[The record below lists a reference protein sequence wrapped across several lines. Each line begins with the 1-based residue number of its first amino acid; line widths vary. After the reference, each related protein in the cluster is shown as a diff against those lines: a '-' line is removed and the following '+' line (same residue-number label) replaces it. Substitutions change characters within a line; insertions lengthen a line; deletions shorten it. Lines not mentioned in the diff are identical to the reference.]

1 MRRPSAPVL
10 VSALFPLLA
19 ACAIVSGRRESGA
32 DERNVI
38 TTDELR
44 AAGFADA
51 FRVVEALRPQW
62 LRTRG
67 VTTLTGRETVKVYL
81 DDLLLGGP
89 EHLQQ
94 ITTTSISSIRYLDG
108 NEATQ
113 RWGLDHGHGAILV
126 LTRP

>member
-1 MRRPSAPVL
+1 MRRL
-10 VSALFPLLA
+10 SALLLLIA
-19 ACAIVSGRRESGA
+19 ACSTVSGRRGSGS
-32 DERNVI
+32 ERNVI
-38 TTDELR
+38 TADEMR

-51 FRVVEALRPQW
+51 FRVVETLRPHW

-67 VTTLTGRETVKVYL
+67 ATTLTGRETVKVYL

-89 EHLQQ
+89 DQLQQ
-94 ITTTSISSIRYLDG
+94 ITTRSIASIRYLDG

>member
-1 MRRPSAPVL
+1 MRCLSTPAVL
-10 VSALFPLLA
+10 SGLLLLA
-19 ACAIVSGRRESGA
+19 ACSIVSGRRAGGSEN
-32 DERNVI
+32 RNVI
-38 TTDELR
+38 TTEEMR
-44 AAGFADA
+44 ATGFADV

-67 VTTLTGRETVKVYL
+67 VTTLAGRESVKVYL

-89 EHLQQ
+89 DQLQQ
-94 ITTTSISSIRYLDG
+94 ITTRSISSIRYLDG

>member
-1 MRRPSAPVL
+1 MRRL
-10 VSALFPLLA
+10 SALLLLVA
-19 ACAIVSGRRESGA
+19 ACAVVSGRRGSGSA
-32 DERNVI
+32 RNVI
-38 TTDELR
+38 TTDEMR

-62 LRTRG
+62 LRPRG
-67 VTTLTGRETVKVYL
+67 ATTLTGRETVKVYL

-89 EHLQQ
+89 DQLQQ
-94 ITTTSISSIRYLDG
+94 ITTRSISSIRYLDG